1 MKRLKYLLFLT
12 PLFIQ
17 AGCDDYTMICSLNPF
32 YIEKQVVLLPQIEGV
47 WQANPDLS
55 LDPSIWKT
63 VDKTCHW
70 NVSQKLDG
78 DKKPVNEYL
87 VEIYRNKPDSI
98 GFSFKLRIFMAD
110 NQLYADFCNAS
121 NIASDNSRLTFEN
134 QYPVHTLAR
143 IINKDNQ
150 IVLSWLNDE
159 TMISMIEEKRVR
171 ASFKWVNSAN
181 RVLLTGS
188 SAQLF
193 EMVEKYCNEK
203 RFVDWEKQEAMLTL
217 TRVN

>member
-1 MKRLKYLLFLT
+1 MKRLKFLLLLT
-12 PLFIQ
+12 PFFIQ

-47 WQANPDLS
+47 WHANPDLS

-63 VDKTCHW
+63 ADTTYHW
-70 NVSQKLDG
+70 TVSQKLDG
-78 DKKPVNEYL
+78 DKKPLNEYL

-98 GFSFKLRIFMAD
+98 GFSYNVKIFMAE
-110 NQLYADFCNAS
+110 NQLYADFSNAS

-134 QYPVHTLAR
+134 HYPVHTLAR
-143 IINKDNQ
+143 IINKDKQ

-159 TMISMIEEKRVR
+159 TMISMIEEKRVKV
-171 ASFKWVNSAN
+171 SFKWVTSAN

-188 SAQLF
+188 SVQLF
-193 EMVEKYCNEK
+193 EMVEKFSNEK

>member
-1 MKRLKYLLFLT
+1 M
-12 PLFIQ
+12 

-32 YIEKQVVLLPQIEGV
+32 YIEKQVILLPQIEGV
-47 WQANPDLS
+47 WHANPKLS

-63 VDKTCHW
+63 ADTTFNWTVTR
-70 NVSQKLDG
+70 KLDG
-78 DKKPVNEYL
+78 NKNPENEYL
-87 VEIYRNKPDSI
+87 VKMYRNKPDSI
-98 GFSFKLRIFMAD
+98 SFSYSVKIFMAD
-110 NQLYADFCNAS
+110 NQLYADFSNAS

-134 QYPVHTLAR
+134 HYPVHTLAK
-143 IINKDNQ
+143 IINRDKQ
-150 IVLSWLNDE
+150 IILSWLNDE
-159 TMISMIEEKRVR
+159 TMVSMIEEKRVR
-171 ASFKWVNSAN
+171 ASFRWILSAN

-193 EMVEKYCNEK
+193 EMVEKYCNET